1 MTGKPSQIFN
11 FAAALPM
18 RTSSLN
24 TQRAY
29 YRWIDMYLVDV
40 ADLKPTGGEMR
51 LRRMEQLP
59 LKTLQR
65 HLTDRKLHRW
75 LNTLAERGH
84 GRQGLD
90 QARAA
95 VVTLAELMATNGV
108 LENET
113 AAKIRSVSVPS
124 VAHNQ
129 PPERLLTAVEIRQLT
144 HAAREMAT
152 SSNQMCRNQVVT
164 AMLCNMVLRREELS
178 AAKWGDI
185 GIKDGKITL
194 KIEDD
199 LIEMPRPVLALVD
212 RWRTAITGS
221 AGEPAPHT
229 PLIRRIWK
237 GGRVA
242 KDGLS
247 PDGIWLII
255 RDAARF
261 ANMNHVTPD
270 DLRRSSVA
278 KLRDDGIAIEEI
290 SRLLRHRSLLITE
303 RFLAKLPPA
312 GSLYKTEVVSTDENG
327 DNAF

>member
-1 MTGKPSQIFN
+1 MTGKIFQT
-11 FAAALPM
+11 FDFTAALPL
-18 RTSSLN
+18 RTQSAN

-29 YRWIDMYLVDV
+29 YRWVDMYLVDI
-40 ADLKPTGGEMR
+40 ADLRPTGGDIR
-51 LRRMEQLP
+51 LKRMEQLP

-95 VVTLAELMATNGV
+95 VVTLAELMAAAGALDHEV
-108 LENET
+108 S
-113 AAKIRSVSVPS
+113 AKIRSVSVPS

-129 PPERLLTAVEIRQLT
+129 PPERLLTADEIRQLT
-144 HAAREMAT
+144 NAAQEMAT
-152 SSNQMCRNQVVT
+152 SPNQMCRNQVVT

-194 KIEDD
+194 KIEEDF
-199 LIEMPRPVLALVD
+199 IEMPRTVLLLVD

-221 AGEPAPHT
+221 TGEPATHS

-278 KLRDDGIAIEEI
+278 KLRDDGVPIEEI
-290 SRLLRHRSLLITE
+290 NRLLRHRSTLITE

-312 GSLYKTEVVSTDENG
+312 GMIDEPEKTNLLGSEDEG
-327 DNAF
+327 

>member
-1 MTGKPSQIFN
+1 MTGKPFQTFD
-11 FAAALPM
+11 FTAALPL
-18 RTSSLN
+18 RTRSAN

-29 YRWIDMYLVDV
+29 YRWIDMYLVDM
-40 ADLKPTGGEMR
+40 AELKPAGGEMR

-75 LNTLAERGH
+75 LHTLAERGH

-95 VVTLAELMATNGV
+95 VVTLAELMSNNGV
-108 LENET
+108 LESDI
-113 AAKIRSVSVPS
+113 AAKIRNVSVPS

-129 PPERLLTAVEIRQLT
+129 PPERLLAAAEILQLT
-144 HAAREMAT
+144 NAAQEMAT

-185 GIKDGKITL
+185 SVRDGKVTL
-194 KIEDD
+194 KIEEDFVD
-199 LIEMPRPVLALVD
+199 MPRAVLALVD

-221 AGEPAPHT
+221 AGEPAPHS

-278 KLRDDGIAIEEI
+278 KLRDDGIPIEEI
-290 SRLLRHRSLLITE
+290 SRLLRHRSVLITE
-303 RFLAKLPPA
+303 RFLAKLP
-312 GSLYKTEVVSTDENG
+312 SITELHPDE
-327 DNAF
+327 DDS